1 LHNFN
6 LVVTT
11 QRGNE
16 RACIREL
23 IMLVDEAGGPDVRLR
38 KTWYP
43 GLIAG
48 TAEGDP
54 VELVRKIR
62 PLVEEDPWDLRF
74 MLKLVPVQKSVQA
87 DVVKIKET
95 VGELAGAIPAGS
107 SFKISVSK
115 RGSDLRTAEIIKE
128 AASVVVRK
136 VDLEKPDRIVQ
147 IEIIDDVAGVSV
159 LCEDEILSVTK
170 LQEKAM
176 DV

>member
-1 LHNFN
+1 
-6 LVVTT
+6 VVTT

-16 RACIREL
+16 RACIREVA
-23 IMLVDEAGGPDVRLR
+23 MLVEEAGGPEVRLS

-43 GLIAG
+43 GLIVG
-48 TAEGDP
+48 TVDGDP

-62 PLVEEDPWDLRF
+62 PRVEEDPWDLRF

-87 DVVKIKET
+87 DIEKIKEA
-95 VGELAGAIPAGS
+95 VGELSGAIPAES
-107 SFKISVSK
+107 SFKISVNK

-128 AASVVVRK
+128 AASKVVRK
-136 VDLEKPDRIVQ
+136 VDLDRPDRIVQ
-147 IEIIDDVAGVSV
+147 IEIIDDVAGISV
-159 LCEDEILSVTK
+159 LREDEILSVTK